1 VAGQNS
7 TECAATGF
15 ELTCLRA
22 FAGIIGDLAGETRI
36 LKALRAQM
44 FMQFSSIDDAISEIH
59 DGRMVIIVDDEDREN
74 EGDLVCAAEKA
85 TPEIVNFMARHA
97 RGLICLPLTEERCD
111 ELHLT
116 TQVADNTSYL
126 GTAFTVSIDAR
137 KGVTTGISAAD
148 RATTIQAA
156 VDPQTRPQDLARPGH
171 VFPLRAKKGG
181 VLVRPGQTEAS
192 VDIARMAGLYP
203 AGVICEIMNEDGTM
217 ARLPELTEFAALHNL
232 KMITVA
238 DLVRYRISKETLV
251 KRAVETDLPTVYGR
265 FRAVAFEN
273 VINGDV
279 HLAMVM
285 GNVRTE
291 EPVLVRVHTENVT
304 CDMFGSLIDDTGF
317 QLHAALEKIAA
328 AGRGVVLYLRQREHS
343 LDLVNQLRTYAVMQ
357 ERNVGKR
364 EASLETGYGSDR
376 DYGVG
381 AQILHDLG
389 LRRIQLLTNHPP
401 KVAALEGFELEVVGN
416 IPLGQP
422 AHLKDS
428 SGEQKPENKEQRI

>member
-1 VAGQNS
+1 MPFAS
-7 TECAATGF
+7 IEAA
-15 ELTCLRA
+15 
-22 FAGIIGDLAGETRI
+22 LADIR
-36 LKALRAQM
+36 
-44 FMQFSSIDDAISEIH
+44 
-59 DGRMVIIVDDEDREN
+59 DGRMIIIVDDEDREN
-74 EGDLVCAAEKA
+74 EGDLVCAAEKV
-85 TPEIVNFMARHA
+85 TPEIINFMARHA

-137 KGVTTGISAAD
+137 KGITTGISAAD
-148 RATTIQAA
+148 RATTIQVA
-156 VDPQTRPQDLARPGH
+156 VDPKTRPQDLARPGH
-171 VFPLRAKKGG
+171 VFPLRAKRGG

-192 VDIARMAGLYP
+192 VDIARMAGMYP
-203 AGVICEIMNEDGTM
+203 GGVICEIMNEDGTM
-217 ARLPELTEFAALHNL
+217 SRLPELEAFAARHQL

-238 DLVRYRISKETLV
+238 DLVRHRISKETLV

-265 FRAVAFEN
+265 FRAVAYEN

-285 GNVRTE
+285 GDVKTE
-291 EPVLVRVHTENVT
+291 DPVLVRVHTENVT

-317 QLHAALEKIAA
+317 QLHTALEKIAA
-328 AGRGVVLYLRQREHS
+328 AGRGVVLYLRQRDHS
-343 LDLVNQLRTYAVMQ
+343 LDLVNQLRTYQVMQ
-357 ERNVGKR
+357 EKDVSKR
-364 EASLETGYGSDR
+364 EASLETGYGIDR

-401 KVAALEGFELEVVGN
+401 KVAALEGFALEVVGN
-416 IPLGQP
+416 VPLGQP

-428 SGEQKPENKEQRI
+428 VEGKPEQPEKKEQRT